1 MKTNL
6 KAVTTIHIVT
16 GWFKIIQYD
25 DKRAISIVKLVETTW
40 LARYP
45 QPMEIMYAQ
54 VSEFIGHE
62 FIKSPIEKEY
72 GMLSKPRT
80 LDLFQPKTSPSFSF
94 SGM

>member
-25 DKRAISIVKLVETTW
+25 DKHAISIVKLVETTW

-45 QPMEIMYAQ
+45 QPMKIMYDQ
-54 VSEFIGHE
+54 VSEFISHE
-62 FIKSPIEKEY
+62 FRNTRLKQNMGYYPNQE
-72 GMLSKPRT
+72 L
-80 LDLFQPKTSPSFSF
+80 
-94 SGM
+94 